1 MNAAA
6 KLARYGEH
14 ARPLSNHQVPS
25 LVEVQM
31 LLNRGRTMLGVPP
44 LPMTKVPSLKEL
56 NARVASP
63 VALPFVAIAQQQY
76 EQQQQ
81 QQQHA
86 NDARAAAANPP
97 PDPSGDGDL
106 APCAGKVCFNCRT
119 QKTPLWRNGPDGPKT
134 LCNACGVRFKLGKL
148 PPPGGFPPGHVIP
161 KPPPRKRPAGKL
173 VDAEGKVKKQRVGGD
188 EANPNLT
195 GARKKKRTIRLHN
208 PNANGFHHNDENH
221 GARFT
226 AHGKLHAARSAEAM
240 TEYDGAVLLM
250 VLAGLYNQ

>member
-1 MNAAA
+1 MKRRRPQPRIATKGTTSGGGGAVRSSDDVPLARASAPLGERDAVVQSGDGDDDAVADSNDSPVSTAAA
-6 KLARYGEH
+6 
-14 ARPLSNHQVPS
+14 PPS
-25 LVEVQM
+25 SQSADD
-31 LLNRGRTMLGVPP
+31 G
-44 LPMTKVPSLKEL
+44 
-56 NARVASP
+56 
-63 VALPFVAIAQQQY
+63 
-76 EQQQQ
+76 
-81 QQQHA
+81 
-86 NDARAAAANPP
+86 ARAAAAIPP
-97 PDPSGDGDL
+97 LDPSGDGDL